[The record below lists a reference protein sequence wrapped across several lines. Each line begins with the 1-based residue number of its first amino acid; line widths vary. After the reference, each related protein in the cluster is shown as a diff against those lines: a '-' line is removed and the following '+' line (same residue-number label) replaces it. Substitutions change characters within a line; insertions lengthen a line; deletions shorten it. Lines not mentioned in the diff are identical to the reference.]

1 MFVRCHN
8 SIAAKTTHGVIDQ
21 ITIRCDKDLPDKS
34 CRFGAFIDMLD
45 HRLVEEKGEGF
56 SGESG
61 GLISGR
67 YNNNSGHNFFYDNI
81 KDMHKLPIGR
91 ESE

>member
-1 MFVRCHN
+1 
-8 SIAAKTTHGVIDQ
+8 
-21 ITIRCDKDLPDKS
+21 
-34 CRFGAFIDMLD
+34 MLD

-67 YNNNSGHNFFYDNI
+67 YNNNSRHNFFYDNI

-91 ESE
+91 KRE